1 MQKTQC
7 VSGKYVRSAR
17 SVHSGSGVKNAV
29 CVHRRWRRTNPEL
42 DHGWV
47 KRLTCA
53 NGTWMTSLSCEVE
66 VWDHNH
72 QWFLMYALY
81 LTTALLH
88 TFTSIWFFSPPPL
101 WSNVYTNCKWCTLK
115 CPMLQPEWHNKS
127 WVTHGATC
135 NHASLCVR
143 RGNDTFSPSLSPV
156 SKTLSID
163 LGMFPY
169 SDAIVHHCDRF
180 DGKQTRRAIFYYCYI
195 IWHFEQMSVNDKQ
208 TSPKGHLT
216 VTWLSSGILSK

>member
-1 MQKTQC
+1 MNDITVMWGGGVGPQSSVVPDVRALFNNCIT
-7 VSGKYVRSAR
+7 SYV
-17 SVHSGSGVKNAV
+17 HFNMI
-29 CVHRRWRRTNPEL
+29 L
-42 DHGWV
+42 
-47 KRLTCA
+47 
-53 NGTWMTSLSCEVE
+53 
-66 VWDHNH
+66 
-72 QWFLMYALY
+72 F
-81 LTTALLH
+81 
-88 TFTSIWFFSPPPL
+88 PPPL

-180 DGKQTRRAIFYYCYI
+180 DGKQDQKNYI
-195 IWHFEQMSVNDKQ
+195 LLLLHNLAFWTNVCQWQ
-208 TSPKGHLT
+208 TNLT
-216 VTWLSSGILSK
+216 